1 MLDFRQQD
9 AQAVLAGEAYGSLFD
24 AAGLSPF
31 QHPLWLIP
39 FYATLAPHRGAQPV
53 WISIFDGDALVGAV
67 PLIIR
72 KKSGLNLLE
81 STDLGVSDYAAPV
94 LSELCL
100 AKLQAD
106 ESSAKRF
113 LAALP
118 SHDVL
123 RVRPVREDHAML
135 WHCLLGFEPQPLG
148 FGAHAVALEPPFED
162 WRAANLD
169 RSFASQA
176 RRKGKRWRKQHD
188 VSLDRLE
195 NRDAIKNAIVR
206 LADLR
211 SGRFEGDP
219 IQEEPVVRFYAQ
231 VAAAGAAEHLTETW
245 EVSSDGAS
253 VGILFGLTHRGR
265 FHYLLIG
272 VDYDGYGRHSPG
284 LQMYEG
290 IIEDWMGRGGTSFDF
305 TIGDEPFK
313 KSYGCVETPMVGFLR
328 TGSLK
333 GRLATLVMGKRL
345 MGTTGEVA

>member
-1 MLDFRQQD
+1 MLEFQQQD
-9 AQAVLAGEAYGSLFD
+9 AQAELAGDAYGRLFN
-24 AAGLSPF
+24 AAGVSPF
-31 QHPLWLIP
+31 QHPLWLSP
-39 FYATLAPHRGAQPV
+39 FYQTLAPHRGAQPV
-53 WISIFDGDALVGAV
+53 WISVFDGAVLVGAV

-72 KKSGLNLLE
+72 KKSGLRMLE

-94 LSELCL
+94 LTDACL
-100 AKLQAD
+100 AELRAD
-106 ESSAKRF
+106 KSSVARF

-118 SHDVL
+118 PLDVM
-123 RVRPVREDHAML
+123 RVRPVREDHGPL
-135 WHCLLGFEPQPLG
+135 WQALLGIDPEPLG

-188 VSLDRLE
+188 VVLHKLE
-195 NRDAIKNAIVR
+195 DHDAIKTAILR

-219 IQEEPVVRFYAQ
+219 IQEDAVARFYAQ
-231 VAAAGAAEHLTETW
+231 VAAGGATENLAETW
-245 EVSSDGAS
+245 EVTCDGAS

-272 VDYDGYGRHSPG
+272 VDYDGFGRHSPG

-290 IIEDWMGRGGTSFDF
+290 VIEDWMGRGGTSFDF

-328 TGSLK
+328 TGSLN
-333 GRLATLVMGKRL
+333 GRLAALVMGRRL
-345 MGTTGEVA
+345 MGTTGEVT